1 MLLIIL
7 MGKKLLEHFMKM
19 NSKSQINKN
28 LDLEKQSREKVIS

>member
-7 MGKKLLEHFMKM
+7 MGKKLLEHFMKK
-19 NSKSQINKN
+19 NSKNQINKN